1 MALTQNPAAR
11 EVLGQIVKDP
21 RYGEYTSVPL
31 MAYQQAILVFGSLG
45 IFALATWGYMAG
57 HVPLWLAIPANIWA
71 VYLAFS
77 PLHDA
82 SHRALSSN
90 GFLNDFLGVL
100 TGQLLLPGVNMT
112 AFRTIHMDH
121 HRFVGEEGRDP
132 DTALVDPPKWAG
144 LSYLMFADLNWVY
157 WYYRY
162 GRKIWSR
169 KMTLYIHIM
178 LAAVIVSHVA
188 FLMSPWWKEFLLL
201 YVVPQRI
208 GLGLIAYNFAHI
220 QHPSGLT
227 WNEHPFQS
235 TVFIRGKSALRR
247 LMFGQEDHTIHHL
260 VPHVPWYKYKRIW
273 ELANGTLHEQGIPS
287 RSWTHANRQL
297 PELDDG
303 KQTFLMAVAETRDE
317 AQAIRSFLLS
327 PVDGQALPPGHPGSH
342 LEVTLVDNL
351 MRQYSIV
358 EHDRLANG
366 WRIAVKR
373 EENGRGGS
381 KAMHALKQG
390 DTITVSRPHNNFVL
404 YEAAPGFRL
413 VAGGIGLTPLY
424 AMANRLMRLDKPF
437 TLHVCARSE
446 ADLAFRQ
453 TLLGHPLSS
462 HTQVH
467 YDTSEGA
474 SSFNPAQALAGPASR
489 ELLYICGPQGFMD
502 WVRNEALAL
511 GWEANQ
517 IRTESFGANNTSV
530 EDNHP
535 FKVRLAKSNRTVDV
549 RKDHSIIDALALAG
563 IDTPFACM
571 QGTCGKCATTVVDG
585 DVDHRD
591 AYFTD
596 EERRQEKKA
605 CLCVS
610 RAKGDE
616 LTLQL

>member
-1 MALTQNPAAR
+1 MAMTQNPAAR

-31 MAYQQAILVFGSLG
+31 LAWQQAALVFGSLG
-45 IFALATWGYMAG
+45 IFILASWAYIAG
-57 HVPLWLAIPANIWA
+57 HIPLWVAIPANIGA

-132 DTALVDPPKWAG
+132 DTALVEPPKWAG
-144 LSYLMFADLNWVY
+144 IAYLMFADLNWVY
-157 WYYRY
+157 WYYRH
-162 GRKIWSR
+162 GRTIWSR
-169 KMTLYIHIM
+169 KMTVYIHIM
-178 LAAVIVSHVA
+178 LVLVIVSHVGM
-188 FLMSPWWKEFLLL
+188 LMSPWWKEFLLL

-235 TVFIRGKSALRR
+235 TVFIRGKSVLRR

-287 RSWTHANRQL
+287 RSWVRANKQM
-297 PELDDG
+297 PELDG
-303 KQTFLMAVAETRDE
+303 GNTSFVMTVAETRDE
-317 AQAIRSFLLS
+317 ANGIRSFLLA
-327 PVDGQALPPGHPGSH
+327 PVDGKELPPGHPGSH
-342 LEVTLVDNL
+342 LEVTLDDKL

-358 EHDRLANG
+358 QHDRVANA

-373 EENGRGGS
+373 ENSGQGGS

-404 YEAAPGFRL
+404 YEAAPTFRL

-424 AMANRLMRLDKPF
+424 AMANRLAHLGKPY

-446 ADLAFRQ
+446 ADLTFRQ
-453 TLLGHPLSS
+453 SLQSAPLAAN
-462 HTQVH
+462 TQLHFDRSDGV
-467 YDTSEGA
+467 
-474 SSFNPAQALAGPASR
+474 SSFNPAEALASPAPR

-502 WVRNEALAL
+502 WVRKEAQAL
-511 GWEANQ
+511 GWDADQ
-517 IRTESFGANNTSV
+517 IRTESFGAGNASLA
-530 EDNHP
+530 DNHA
-535 FKVRLAKSNRTVDV
+535 FKVKLAKSNRSVVV

-571 QGTCGKCATTVVDG
+571 QGTCGKCATTVLNG
-585 DVDHRD
+585 EVDHRD
-591 AYFTD
+591 AFFTD
-596 EERRQEKKA
+596 EERAQEKKA